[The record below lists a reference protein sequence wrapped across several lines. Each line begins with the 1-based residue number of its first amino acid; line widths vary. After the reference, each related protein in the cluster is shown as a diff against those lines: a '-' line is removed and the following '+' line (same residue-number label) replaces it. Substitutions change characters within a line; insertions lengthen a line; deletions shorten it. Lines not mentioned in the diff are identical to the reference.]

1 MIFSL
6 KIKRKRRPNRTWKE
20 KLETISMKMIK
31 SGKMQS
37 TQVARERKK
46 VAGTL
51 PTNCGYRPF
60 PNCYVSMNIIFTKNL

>member
-1 MIFSL
+1 
-6 KIKRKRRPNRTWKE
+6 
-20 KLETISMKMIK
+20 MKMIK

-51 PTNCGYRPF
+51 PTNRGYRPF
-60 PNCYVSMNIIFTKNL
+60 PNCCQYEHNIYEESVNKGHVKFILQ